1 MTSVV
6 LGHIPLSIL
15 GICIFGFPNIN
26 GIYYILL
33 SAFLHFFYQIFLL
46 NAYKYGELSEVYPIA
61 RGISPLIITLISL
74 FLLSE
79 NISIFEVMGILLISV
94 SILTYGLHNFLSNK
108 VNMKGIVLAIC
119 TGCFIAS
126 YSLVDGHGARVTQ
139 NPIGFFSVMTLI
151 NGLIFFVFVNWKQN
165 DILKKII
172 IDGKVSFF
180 IGGSSSF
187 VAYGIVVWAC
197 LYLPI
202 AIVSSIRETSIIFAL
217 LLGIYFLKEKLSF
230 IKLLLI
236 FGSCFGITLM
246 RMV

>member
-1 MTSVV
+1 M
-6 LGHIPLSIL
+6 
-15 GICIFGFPNIN
+15 
-26 GIYYILL
+26 
-33 SAFLHFFYQIFLL
+33 
-46 NAYKYGELSEVYPIA
+46 YK
-61 RGISPLIITLISL
+61 RQ
-74 FLLSE
+74 
-79 NISIFEVMGILLISV
+79 
-94 SILTYGLHNFLSNK
+94 
-108 VNMKGIVLAIC
+108 
-119 TGCFIAS
+119 
-126 YSLVDGHGARVTQ
+126 LVDGHGARVTQ

-217 LLGIYFLKEKLSF
+217 LLGIFFLKEKLSF